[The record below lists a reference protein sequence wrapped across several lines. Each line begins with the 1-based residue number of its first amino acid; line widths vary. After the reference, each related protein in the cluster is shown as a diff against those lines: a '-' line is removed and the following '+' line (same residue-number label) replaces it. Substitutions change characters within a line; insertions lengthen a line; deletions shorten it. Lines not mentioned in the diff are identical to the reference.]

1 MLSHSECGYSTT
13 RLTTRQRTAK
23 EIEKHTETVSR
34 NLMML
39 IPPLLKKFGPVP
51 DAATSVLR
59 LEQLMKL
66 DVFQELR
73 QSTAYASLLDDINR
87 QFLTHA
93 DESVLR
99 EASAAILHAKTFEEL
114 DEVTDQKVGQLK
126 DEAVTALVNA
136 VRGKDLAKGKFSDA
150 SLTEL
155 INTVRR
161 LEYIASITNCV
172 EIMETPS
179 ATSSSTKAAAVRPI
193 EVLMNLLLRG
203 ASVDELEEE
212 LMIHTMKTLEYYF
225 MWKISAIAEIDDTTE
240 LNIDELIV
248 RRDAAMARIGG
259 ILEMRSKVDPV
270 RVAAAA
276 TLMGL
281 ATLFIAAAARG
292 TVGDTEI
299 ATKLGAIGRPLEQPL
314 QELLL
319 TVFDAVEKTFAK
331 AARKTLEPDEHAAP
345 EDVDADEEEEEAR
358 SEADESAVLAHEQRL
373 CEITGKIVL
382 AVLARAVDE
391 EVFRKRLARNVGIL
405 GPNYREIVAH
415 LNSGSD
421 DIPKKVPGKRG
432 RKPRPYADEVV
443 VGSDAEEEHEDAE
456 PQGGRAADEKQE
468 EEEVEEAEAEVEVE
482 EEEEHHDE
490 IVELEEEDVKVLIEI
505 ESDNES
511 EPDPEAEV
519 PPDGGGDEDED
530 EDMPDVADE
539 WL

>member
-1 MLSHSECGYSTT
+1 
-13 RLTTRQRTAK
+13 
-23 EIEKHTETVSR
+23 
-34 NLMML
+34 ML

-51 DAATSVLR
+51 DAASSVLR

-93 DESVLR
+93 DESVLK
-99 EASAAILHAKTFEEL
+99 EASAALLHAKTFEEL

-126 DEAVTALVNA
+126 DETVTALVNA

-179 ATSSSTKAAAVRPI
+179 ATSSSTKAAAVRPV

-212 LMIHTMKTLEYYF
+212 LMIRTMKTLEYYF
-225 MWKISAIAEIDDTTE
+225 MWKISTIAELDDTAE
-240 LNIDELIV
+240 LNIDELVV
-248 RRDAAMARIGG
+248 RRDAAMTRIGG
-259 ILEMRSKVDPV
+259 ILKTRSRVDPV
-270 RVAAAA
+270 RVTAAA

-281 ATLFIAAAARG
+281 ATLFIAAAARSA
-292 TVGDTEI
+292 VGDTEV
-299 ATKLGAIGRPLEQPL
+299 ATKLGALGIALEQPL

-319 TVFDAVEKTFAK
+319 MVFDAVEKTFAK

-345 EDVDADEEEEEAR
+345 QDVDAEEEEEEAR
-358 SEADESAVLAHEQRL
+358 SEADESAVLVHEQRL

-391 EVFRKRLARNVGIL
+391 KVFRKRLVRNVGVL

-415 LNSGSD
+415 LDSGND
-421 DIPKKVPGKRG
+421 DTPKKVPGKRG

-443 VGSDAEEEHEDAE
+443 VESEAEEEHEDAE
-456 PQGGRAADEKQE
+456 PQGGKVADEKQP
-468 EEEVEEAEAEVEVE
+468 E
-482 EEEEHHDE
+482 EEEEEAEEEEEQHDE
-490 IVELEEEDVKVLIEI
+490 NAELEEEEEKVIEVG
-505 ESDNES
+505 SDNES
-511 EPDPEAEV
+511 EPDPEVEV

-530 EDMPDVADE
+530 MPDVADE
-539 WL
+539 

>member
-1 MLSHSECGYSTT
+1 M
-13 RLTTRQRTAK
+13 
-23 EIEKHTETVSR
+23 
-34 NLMML
+34 
-39 IPPLLKKFGPVP
+39 
-51 DAATSVLR
+51 
-59 LEQLMKL
+59 
-66 DVFQELR
+66 
-73 QSTAYASLLDDINR
+73 LDDINR

-93 DESVLR
+93 DESVLK
-99 EASAAILHAKTFEEL
+99 EASAALLHAKTFEEL

-126 DEAVTALVNA
+126 DETVTALVNA

-179 ATSSSTKAAAVRPI
+179 SAAAKAPAVRPV

-212 LMIHTMKTLEYYF
+212 LMIRTMKTLEYYF
-225 MWKISAIAEIDDTTE
+225 MWKISTIAELEDIAEVD
-240 LNIDELIV
+240 IDELIT
-248 RRDAAMARIGG
+248 RRDAAMSRIGG
-259 ILEMRSKVDPV
+259 ILQTRSKVDPV
-270 RVAAAA
+270 RVTAAA

-281 ATLFIAAAARG
+281 ATLFIATAARSA
-292 TVGDTEI
+292 VGDTEV
-299 ATKLGAIGRPLEQPL
+299 AAKLGALGRALEPPL

-345 EDVDADEEEEEAR
+345 QDEEPEEEDDGEAKT
-358 SEADESAVLAHEQRL
+358 EADESAVLVHEQRL

-382 AVLARAVDE
+382 GVLSRAVDE
-391 EVFRKRLARNVGIL
+391 KLFKKRLTRNIAVL

-415 LNSGSD
+415 LDAASD
-421 DIPKKVPGKRG
+421 DTPKKVPGKRG

-443 VGSDAEEEHEDAE
+443 IESDGEEEHEDAE
-456 PQGGRAADEKQE
+456 PQTRKPA
-468 EEEVEEAEAEVEVE
+468 E
-482 EEEEHHDE
+482 EEEEEEEEEQHDE
-490 IVELEEEDVKVLIEI
+490 NAELEEEDEKRREV

-530 EDMPDVADE
+530 MPDV
-539 WL
+539 

>member
-1 MLSHSECGYSTT
+1 
-13 RLTTRQRTAK
+13 
-23 EIEKHTETVSR
+23 
-34 NLMML
+34 ML

-51 DAATSVLR
+51 DAASSVLR

-93 DESVLR
+93 DESVLK

-126 DEAVTALVNA
+126 DETVTALVNA

-172 EIMETPS
+172 EIMEMPS
-179 ATSSSTKAAAVRPI
+179 ATTSSSAAKAAAVRPV

-212 LMIHTMKTLEYYF
+212 LMIRTMKTLEYYF
-225 MWKISAIAEIDDTTE
+225 MWKISTIAEIDDTTE
-240 LNIDELIV
+240 FNIDELV
-248 RRDAAMARIGG
+248 ARRDAAMTRIGG
-259 ILEMRSKVDPV
+259 ILETRSKVDPV
-270 RVAAAA
+270 RVTAAA

-281 ATLFIAAAARG
+281 ATLFIATAARG
-292 TVGDTEI
+292 PVGDTEV
-299 ATKLGAIGRPLEQPL
+299 ATKLGALGRALEQPL

-345 EDVDADEEEEEAR
+345 EDVDADEEDEDEAR
-358 SEADESAVLAHEQRL
+358 SEADESAVLVHEQRL

-391 EVFRKRLARNVGIL
+391 KVFRKRLARNVGVL

-415 LNSGSD
+415 LDSGSD
-421 DIPKKVPGKRG
+421 DTPKKIPGKRG

-443 VGSDAEEEHEDAE
+443 VESDAEEEHEDAE
-456 PQGGRAADEKQE
+456 PQGGKAAEEKQPE
-468 EEEVEEAEAEVEVE
+468 EEEEEAEVE

-490 IVELEEEDVKVLIEI
+490 NVEPEEEDEKVPQV

-530 EDMPDVADE
+530 EDMPDVVDE
-539 WL
+539 

>member
-1 MLSHSECGYSTT
+1 
-13 RLTTRQRTAK
+13 
-23 EIEKHTETVSR
+23 
-34 NLMML
+34 MML

-51 DAATSVLR
+51 DTASSVLR

-93 DESVLR
+93 DESVLK
-99 EASAAILHAKTFEEL
+99 EASAALLHAKTFEEL

-126 DEAVTALVNA
+126 DETVTALVNA

-179 ATSSSTKAAAVRPI
+179 ATAPAKGKTAVRPV
-193 EVLMNLLLRG
+193 EVLMNLLQRG
-203 ASVDELEEE
+203 DSVDELEEE
-212 LMIHTMKTLEYYF
+212 LMIRTMKTLEYYF
-225 MWKISAIAEIDDTTE
+225 MWKISSLDDTAE
-240 LNIDELIV
+240 RDIDELV
-248 RRDAAMARIGG
+248 ARRDAAVQRIGG
-259 ILEMRSKVDPV
+259 ILKTRSKVDPV
-270 RVAAAA
+270 RVTAAA

-281 ATLFIAAAARG
+281 ATLFIAAAARPRKA
-292 TVGDTEI
+292 DSEA
-299 ATKLGAIGRPLEQPL
+299 ATKLGALGGPLEAPL
-314 QELLL
+314 QTLLM

-331 AARKTLEPDEHAAP
+331 AARKPLEPDEHAVP
-345 EDVDADEEEEEAR
+345 QDEEEEEEETGTDR
-358 SEADESAVLAHEQRL
+358 SEADEGAVLMHEQRL
-373 CEITGKIVL
+373 CEITGKVVL
-382 AVLARAVDE
+382 AVLAGAVDGA
-391 EVFRKRLARNVGIL
+391 VFRKRLARNGAAL
-405 GPNYREIVAH
+405 GPNYREVVAH
-415 LNSGSD
+415 LERAD
-421 DIPKKVPGKRG
+421 DDAPKKVPGKRG

-443 VGSDAEEEHEDAE
+443 IESDAEEEHEDEHVE
-456 PQGGRAADEKQE
+456 PEKAAGEKKPEGDEE
-468 EEEVEEAEAEVEVE
+468 E
-482 EEEEHHDE
+482 EEEEHEEEEEEHNDE
-490 IVELEEEDVKVLIEI
+490 NAELEEEDGKGPEV

-530 EDMPDVADE
+530 MPDVVNE
-539 WL
+539 

>member
-1 MLSHSECGYSTT
+1 
-13 RLTTRQRTAK
+13 
-23 EIEKHTETVSR
+23 
-34 NLMML
+34 MML

-51 DAATSVLR
+51 DAASSVLR

-93 DESVLR
+93 DESVLK
-99 EASAAILHAKTFEEL
+99 EASAALLHAKTFEEL

-126 DEAVTALVNA
+126 DETVTALVNA

-172 EIMETPS
+172 EIMETPPS
-179 ATSSSTKAAAVRPI
+179 AAAAKAPAVRPV
-193 EVLMNLLLRG
+193 EVLMNLLQRG

-212 LMIHTMKTLEYYF
+212 LMIRTMKTLEYYF
-225 MWKISAIAEIDDTTE
+225 MWKISTIAELDDIAE
-240 LNIDELIV
+240 LDIDEVVL
-248 RRDAAMARIGG
+248 RRDAAMNRIGG
-259 ILEMRSKVDPV
+259 ILQTRSKVDPV
-270 RVAAAA
+270 RVTAAA

-281 ATLFIAAAARG
+281 ATLFIAAAARSA
-292 TVGDTEI
+292 VGDSEV
-299 ATKLGAIGRPLEQPL
+299 ATKLGALGRALDQPL

-345 EDVDADEEEEEAR
+345 QDEDPEEEEEEAKT
-358 SEADESAVLAHEQRL
+358 EADESAVLVHEQRL

-391 EVFRKRLARNVGIL
+391 KVFRKRLARNVGVL

-415 LNSGSD
+415 LEAGSD
-421 DIPKKVPGKRG
+421 DTPKKVPGKRG
-432 RKPRPYADEVV
+432 RKPRPYADEVMP
-443 VGSDAEEEHEDAE
+443 GSDGEEEHED
-456 PQGGRAADEKQE
+456 QGGRKPANEKKPQE
-468 EEEVEEAEAEVEVE
+468 EEEDEE
-482 EEEEHHDE
+482 EEEEHNDE
-490 IVELEEEDVKVLIEI
+490 NENLELDEDEDKRPEVH
-505 ESDNES
+505 SDNES
-511 EPDPEAEV
+511 EPDPEVEV

-530 EDMPDVADE
+530 EDMPDV
-539 WL
+539 

>member
-1 MLSHSECGYSTT
+1 M
-13 RLTTRQRTAK
+13 K

-51 DAATSVLR
+51 DAASSVLR

-93 DESVLR
+93 DESVLK
-99 EASAAILHAKTFEEL
+99 EASAALLHAKTFEEL

-126 DEAVTALVNA
+126 DETVTALVNA

-179 ATSSSTKAAAVRPI
+179 PAVRPV

-212 LMIHTMKTLEYYF
+212 LMIRTMKTLEYYF
-225 MWKISAIAEIDDTTE
+225 MWKISTIAELEDIAE
-240 LNIDELIV
+240 LDIDELV
-248 RRDAAMARIGG
+248 ARRDAAMGRIGG
-259 ILEMRSKVDPV
+259 ILQTRSKVDPV
-270 RVAAAA
+270 RVTAAA

-281 ATLFIAAAARG
+281 ATLFIATAARSA
-292 TVGDTEI
+292 VGDTEV
-299 ATKLGAIGRPLEQPL
+299 ATKLGALGRALEPPL

-345 EDVDADEEEEEAR
+345 QDEEPEEEEDDDDREAKT
-358 SEADESAVLAHEQRL
+358 EADESAVLVHEQRL

-382 AVLARAVDE
+382 GVLSRAVDE
-391 EVFRKRLARNVGIL
+391 KLFRKRLTRNVGVL

-415 LNSGSD
+415 LDAASD
-421 DIPKKVPGKRG
+421 DMPKKVPGKRG

-443 VGSDAEEEHEDAE
+443 IGSDGEEEHEDPE
-456 PQGGRAADEKQE
+456 PQTRKPADGKRPDGEEDEQDEQDEDEDENAELE
-468 EEEVEEAEAEVEVE
+468 EEEEDEKRREVEVE
-482 EEEEHHDE
+482 SE
-490 IVELEEEDVKVLIEI
+490 
-505 ESDNES
+505 NES

-530 EDMPDVADE
+530 MPDV
-539 WL
+539 

>member
-1 MLSHSECGYSTT
+1 MFSHSECGYSTT
-13 RLTTRQRTAK
+13 RLTRRQRTVK

-51 DAATSVLR
+51 DAASSVLR

-93 DESVLR
+93 DESVLK

-126 DEAVTALVNA
+126 DEAVTALFNA

-179 ATSSSTKAAAVRPI
+179 ATSSSTKTAAARPI

-212 LMIHTMKTLEYYF
+212 LMIRTMKTLEYYF

-240 LNIDELIV
+240 LNIDELVV
-248 RRDAAMARIGG
+248 RRDAAMTRIGG
-259 ILEMRSKVDPV
+259 ILETRSKVDPV
-270 RVAAAA
+270 RVTAAA

-292 TVGDTEI
+292 TVGDTEV
-299 ATKLGAIGRPLEQPL
+299 ATKLGALGRALEQPL

-345 EDVDADEEEEEAR
+345 EDVDADEEEDEAR

-391 EVFRKRLARNVGIL
+391 KVFRKRLARNLGVL

-415 LNSGSD
+415 LDSGSD
-421 DIPKKVPGKRG
+421 DTPKKVPGKRG

-443 VGSDAEEEHEDAE
+443 IESDAEEEHEDAE
-456 PQGGRAADEKQE
+456 PQGGKTADEKQPE
-468 EEEVEEAEAEVEVE
+468 EEEEEAEAE

-490 IVELEEEDVKVLIEI
+490 NVELEEEDEKVPEI

-530 EDMPDVADE
+530 MPDVADE
-539 WL
+539 